1 MVSFFKFSFSCG
13 ESLSSRRKI
22 WRLGNRQEVIKDRR
36 KNSIWILWRFVC
48 WIVLP
53 LFFLYFN
60 FFFFLF
66 NFFFFLF
73 CSISSY
79 LYSCASNSL
88 CISDRHHGVYLGED
102 VAVKVLKSD
111 QLNDALEDEFT
122 QEIAILRSVFCC
134 SCLRI
139 KTILHI
145 AYFVFLINS
154 FFRKIIKYFYSCL
167 LYL

>member
-22 WRLGNRQEVIKDRR
+22 WRLGNRQEVVKDRR

-53 LFFLYFN
+53 LFFLYFS
-60 FFFFLF
+60 FSFYSAL
-66 NFFFFLF
+66 
-73 CSISSY
+73 ISSY
-79 LYSCASNSL
+79 LYSCASNSH
-88 CISDRHHGVYLGED
+88 CISDRYHGVYLGED

-134 SCLRI
+134 SWF
-139 KTILHI
+139 K
-145 AYFVFLINS
+145 N
-154 FFRKIIKYFYSCL
+154 
-167 LYL
+167 